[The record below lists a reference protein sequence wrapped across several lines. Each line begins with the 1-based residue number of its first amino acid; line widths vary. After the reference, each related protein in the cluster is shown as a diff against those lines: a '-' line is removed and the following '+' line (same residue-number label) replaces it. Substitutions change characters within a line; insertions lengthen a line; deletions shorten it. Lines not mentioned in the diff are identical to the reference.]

1 MRRQI
6 HCATY
11 LSYIR
16 NIQFL
21 ARFNDFLKN
30 ASRNLKICGE
40 ISMKITNSKTFKCIQ
55 VVTTCYIGSANS
67 TNTY

>member
-6 HCATY
+6 HCAMY
-11 LSYIR
+11 LFYIR

-30 ASRNLKICGE
+30 ASRNLQICGE
-40 ISMKITNSKTFKCIQ
+40 ISMKITNF
-55 VVTTCYIGSANS
+55 
-67 TNTY
+67 